1 MDSTVLGL
9 CSDNLVTPLVPT
21 SIQLCRFSSTATPYS
36 VYSGPTAFT
45 ATSVI
50 TLPGPAMITGYATV
64 ASGAVC
70 RIGGNELSVGAG
82 PFNLFV
88 SGSTAI
94 LYVSGT
100 VSGSYS
106 ILT

>member
-36 VYSGPTAFT
+36 VYSGPTSFT

-70 RIGGNELSVGAG
+70 RIGGNELISG

-88 SGSTAI
+88 SGSTVI